1 MSEHTVTVSTAR
13 ELLAAVSAGVEDIE
27 VRGSIVGAP
36 GFTLAPGVSLRG
48 GTLQFGA
55 RGVRLTSDNTLED
68 ISILTADE
76 EAAILNDTGVTD
88 LGTLTLRN
96 VTTRGQIAI
105 LAEDRVRGG
114 HVQAE
119 NVRVL
124 TADLRGRFHRPHGF
138 GVDVLQGGFT
148 LWNRQADPEVELTAE
163 LLEISAGT
171 EAEPVFGSG
180 IFVGG
185 HGDRDGRGAG
195 GTVHVTRLRTG
206 EVHTDGAIPAGTP
219 DLISAGVFVL
229 SGATV
234 DAVRTA
240 GAVTT
245 YGPNDMVLDNW
256 GSVGTWIATGEVASH
271 GPSGIGVVNFGDID
285 TLDVRAPIV
294 TTGRG
299 ARGFNLY
306 DGTLREARF
315 QSIRTTGDGSI
326 GIQISRPM
334 GRLAVDG
341 DVTTSGGEG
350 LSLVKGVQMTLPAI
364 ALSVT
369 GTGSVDAL
377 RIGGRLVTAGANVV
391 TLEVGGRVGEVSI
404 AGGVRATGAGS
415 RAVSLLDSA
424 DIDIADIDIA
434 DIDIADID
442 SADIDSADI
451 GLRSSGPRG

>member
-1 MSEHTVTVSTAR
+1 MRRRRSSTT
-13 ELLAAVSAGVEDIE
+13 
-27 VRGSIVGAP
+27 P
-36 GFTLAPGVSLRG
+36 
-48 GTLQFGA
+48 
-55 RGVRLTSDNTLED
+55 
-68 ISILTADE
+68 
-76 EAAILNDTGVTD
+76 GVTD

-96 VTTRGQIAI
+96 VTTRGQIVI

-171 EAEPVFGSG
+171 EAEPVYGSG

-185 HGDRDGRGAG
+185 HGGRDGRGAG

-285 TLDVRAPIV
+285 TLDVRAPSSRRGGAPGASTS
-294 TTGRG
+294 TTARCGRRG
-299 ARGFNLY
+299 SRASAR
-306 DGTLREARF
+306 
-315 QSIRTTGDGSI
+315 
-326 GIQISRPM
+326 
-334 GRLAVDG
+334 
-341 DVTTSGGEG
+341 
-350 LSLVKGVQMTLPAI
+350 
-364 ALSVT
+364 
-369 GTGSVDAL
+369 
-377 RIGGRLVTAGANVV
+377 
-391 TLEVGGRVGEVSI
+391 
-404 AGGVRATGAGS
+404 RATGRSASRSAG
-415 RAVSLLDSA
+415 RWR
-424 DIDIADIDIA
+424 
-434 DIDIADID
+434 
-442 SADIDSADI
+442 
-451 GLRSSGPRG
+451 GLRWMAMSRRAAVRG